1 MSAPDPAIDTQS
13 DTGEGES
20 PESAPGVPIAEAQSS
35 NVLLDEIA
43 SLPEERR
50 MLQEKQFAAYLVE
63 AKEIPHLLHEIC
75 RQREIAF
82 REVGEGTGRAIDRDE
97 FDDHYRHI
105 FLWDH
110 ESEALAGAYRLG
122 LTDRILSELGAE
134 GLYCSSLFR
143 FEPEFLDFLN
153 PGIELGRSFVTPP
166 YQRLMQPLALLWK
179 GISRFIADH
188 PGYRRLYG
196 PVSIS
201 QDYTAISKHLIVEFM
216 ERELRHPVL
225 SRLVT
230 PKNPFRPDPVGGLR
244 RGQISDSLEGIRE
257 VSARVAEAE
266 ADGKGIP
273 ILLKHYLR
281 MNATLLSFNVDPDF
295 SNALDALV
303 LVDLVNAPETLLK
316 LYFGREGAGRFLA
329 YHRGGESR

>member
-1 MSAPDPAIDTQS
+1 MSAPDPAIDAQATVGGG
-13 DTGEGES
+13 TATE
-20 PESAPGVPIAEAQSS
+20 VPIAEALPQEA
-35 NVLLDEIA
+35 LLAEIA
-43 SLPEERR
+43 SLPESRR
-50 MLQEKQFAAYLVE
+50 MLQEKQFSAYLVDAE
-63 AKEIPHLLHEIC
+63 EIPQLLHEIC

-82 REVGEGTGRAIDRDE
+82 REVGEGTGRALDRDA
-97 FDDHYRHI
+97 FDDHSRHI

-110 ESEALAGAYRLG
+110 ENDSLAGAYRLG
-122 LTDRILSELGAE
+122 LTDDILSESGAE

-166 YQRLMQPLALLWK
+166 YQRMMQPLALLWK
-179 GISRFIADH
+179 GITHFIADH
-188 PGYRRLYG
+188 PRYRRLYG

-230 PKNPFRPDPVGGLR
+230 PRNPFRPDPVGGLSG
-244 RGQISDSLEGIRE
+244 GQISDSLEGIRE

-303 LVDLVNAPETLLK
+303 LVDLVSAPETLLK
-316 LYFGREGAGRFLA
+316 LYFGREDAGRFLD
-329 YHRGGESR
+329 YHREQDAD